1 MLAHSGGAL
10 PLLSS
15 RLASCI
21 NHDPIVASRL
31 KHDARFYLG
40 KFYFDAVAYGPEE
53 LGFVSDTIARAAR
66 YEQDTFIKEELNRST
81 GSDRMLFGTDHPF
94 FPPLV
99 ETEKWRSVVD
109 NLEAINAVRGWT
121 AADTDGVRGRNAV
134 QLFNLSR

>member
-53 LGFVSDTIARAAR
+53 LGLVSDTIARAAR
-66 YEQDTFIKEELNRST
+66 YEQDPSIKEQLNKST

-94 FPPLV
+94 FPPLG
-99 ETEKWRSVVD
+99 ETEKWTSVVD
-109 NLEAINAVRGWT
+109 NLDAIDAVRGWT
-121 AADTDGVRGRNAV
+121 AADTDEVRGRNAV
-134 QLFNLSR
+134 QLLNLST